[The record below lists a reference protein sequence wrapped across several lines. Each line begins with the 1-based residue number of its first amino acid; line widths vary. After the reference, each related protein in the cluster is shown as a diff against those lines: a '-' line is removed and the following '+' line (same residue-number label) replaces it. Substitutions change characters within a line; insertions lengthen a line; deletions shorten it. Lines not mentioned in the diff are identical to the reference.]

1 MKMDDDSLLS
11 QIDLLEK
18 QAIGFFTSHVQEEQT
33 KALDYYLGKPFGTE
47 EEGRS
52 AVVSTDVWDV
62 VEGLTPLIL
71 KPFVQSDEVVTFRAF
86 GPEDEEA
93 AQQESEYVNWVA
105 TQQNDSFTEM
115 VSWVKS
121 GLLQKNGVV
130 KYWWDTSTRS
140 SVERYFG
147 LSEDQMAMLAQEP
160 NVEIIEHTASTDQ
173 MGVPAH
179 DVTLRTSEE
188 IGVAKY
194 CVIPSEEFLIHRDAS
209 TPNPKTA
216 SFVQHRQM
224 VSIGKLRS
232 MGYDVDDDISDDGTY
247 DPRTMGQ
254 ALSRDQNGE
263 YLGHDEGAD
272 KSAREV
278 LFRETY
284 LLVDTDGDGIPE
296 LRKVCAVGKKI
307 LANEETE
314 EIPFSAWTPYQMLH
328 RFHGRCPA
336 DETLEIQ
343 LVKSTL
349 WRQNMDN
356 IYTINNNRVYVN
368 DSVNTDDLI
377 DNQIAGVVRIK
388 GMGNVTQS
396 VMPAPITPIGA
407 VIQPMIEYLDAAKE
421 NRTGFSRY
429 NQGSADLGNQKTL
442 GEIQI
447 VSEQSGQ
454 RVELMARQFA
464 NGLADL
470 MRGLH
475 GLIRR
480 HSSKTETARLRN
492 GKWVEVD
499 PRGWK
504 KRYDMTISVGLGT
517 ADQRTKMQ
525 GAQLLL
531 QTQLQLAPAGVVQ
544 PENFVE
550 AATKLAEAVGF
561 KNAEKFFGMPQQA
574 EGLPPQVQQV
584 LQQAQQEMQQLQQ
597 QVQELSSGIAAKQ
610 IDAQSKVQIEQ
621 LRQQDADAERQFKA
635 QLAMMQSE
643 QAKAIEGIKDDQKR
657 DAEELK
663 AWLALTL
670 QNMQAESAKT
680 MAALTA
686 DVEDDLAEEDDPANM
701 SDEEI
706 MSRLK

>member
-1 MKMDDDSLLS
+1 
-11 QIDLLEK
+11 
-18 QAIGFFTSHVQEEQT
+18 
-33 KALDYYLGKPFGTE
+33 
-47 EEGRS
+47 
-52 AVVSTDVWDV
+52 
-62 VEGLTPLIL
+62 
-71 KPFVQSDEVVTFRAF
+71 
-86 GPEDEEA
+86 
-93 AQQESEYVNWVA
+93 
-105 TQQNDSFTEM
+105 
-115 VSWVKS
+115 
-121 GLLQKNGVV
+121 
-130 KYWWDTSTRS
+130 
-140 SVERYFG
+140 
-147 LSEDQMAMLAQEP
+147 
-160 NVEIIEHTASTDQ
+160 
-173 MGVPAH
+173 
-179 DVTLRTSEE
+179 
-188 IGVAKY
+188 
-194 CVIPSEEFLIHRDAS
+194 
-209 TPNPKTA
+209 
-216 SFVQHRQM
+216 
-224 VSIGKLRS
+224 
-232 MGYDVDDDISDDGTY
+232 
-247 DPRTMGQ
+247 
-254 ALSRDQNGE
+254 
-263 YLGHDEGAD
+263 
-272 KSAREV
+272 
-278 LFRETY
+278 
-284 LLVDTDGDGIPE
+284 
-296 LRKVCAVGKKI
+296 
-307 LANEETE
+307 
-314 EIPFSAWTPYQMLH
+314 
-328 RFHGRCPA
+328 
-336 DETLEIQ
+336 
-343 LVKSTL
+343 
-349 WRQNMDN
+349 
-356 IYTINNNRVYVN
+356 
-368 DSVNTDDLI
+368 
-377 DNQIAGVVRIK
+377 
-388 GMGNVTQS
+388 
-396 VMPAPITPIGA
+396 
-407 VIQPMIEYLDAAKE
+407 
-421 NRTGFSRY
+421 
-429 NQGSADLGNQKTL
+429 
-442 GEIQI
+442 
-447 VSEQSGQ
+447 
-454 RVELMARQFA
+454 MARQFA

-544 PENFVE
+544 PQNFVE

-561 KNAEKFFGMPQQA
+561 KNAEKFFGMPQQS